1 MGLSV
6 EKITTFFAYW
16 LAVGLAYFGAM
27 SPEKLALYVGSACA
41 IFTALTNYWFKR
53 KTYRYLNMF
62 NDGLSYMGVVESVTL
77 PKLTRK
83 LEKYRGGGMP
93 GAVSVDLGLDDD
105 ALSLEWTLG
114 GLPDIEL
121 WAQYASPGA
130 DSVPLRFTGSYQRD
144 DTGAISAVE
153 VVMRGRHKEYDGG
166 ENKQGESGTTKMA
179 TECAYYQ
186 LTIDGKEVIEIDVIN
201 MVLKV
206 DGVDRMAEHRKVIGL

>member
-1 MGLSV
+1 M
-6 EKITTFFAYW
+6 
-16 LAVGLAYFGAM
+16 AV
-27 SPEKLALYVGSACA
+27 PRKL
-41 IFTALTNYWFKR
+41 K
-53 KTYRYLNMF
+53 YLNMF

-93 GAVSVDLGLDDD
+93 GSVSIDLGLDDD
-105 ALSLEWTLG
+105 ALSC
-114 GLPDIEL
+114 
-121 WAQYASPGA
+121 
-130 DSVPLRFTGSYQRD
+130 VPLRFTGSYQRD

-166 ENKQGESGTTKMA
+166 ENKQGESGTTKIS

-186 LTIDGKEVIEIDVIN
+186 LTIDGREVIEIDVIN

-206 DGVDRMAEHRKVIGL
+206 DGVDRLAEHRKAIGL